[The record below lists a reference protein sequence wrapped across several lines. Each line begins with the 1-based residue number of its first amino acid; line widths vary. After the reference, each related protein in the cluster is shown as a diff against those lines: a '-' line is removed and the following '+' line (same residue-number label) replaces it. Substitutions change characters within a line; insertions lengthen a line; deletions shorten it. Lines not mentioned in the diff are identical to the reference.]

1 MVVVVV
7 GSVIRMTNK
16 FDDEAALG
24 FCYILSVFKLQLDEE
39 EFFWVYYKAHDGPKP
54 LCMEVWVVWKYSQ
67 NFDIYLRYT
76 LYHWVLTAALY

>member
-1 MVVVVV
+1 MSNLSSQIQQEIFICFLDRMIRFNIVVVMVVVVV

-39 EFFWVYYKAHDGPKP
+39 EF
-54 LCMEVWVVWKYSQ
+54 
-67 NFDIYLRYT
+67 I
-76 LYHWVLTAALY
+76 

>member
-1 MVVVVV
+1 MSNLSSQIQQEIFICFLNRMIWFNIVVVMVVEVG

-39 EFFWVYYKAHDGPKP
+39 EF
-54 LCMEVWVVWKYSQ
+54 
-67 NFDIYLRYT
+67 I
-76 LYHWVLTAALY
+76 

>member
-1 MVVVVV
+1 MIRSNIVVVMVVG

-39 EFFWVYYKAHDGPKP
+39 EF
-54 LCMEVWVVWKYSQ
+54 
-67 NFDIYLRYT
+67 I
-76 LYHWVLTAALY
+76 

>member
-1 MVVVVV
+1 MSLSSQIQQEIFICFLDRMIRFNIVVVMMVG

-39 EFFWVYYKAHDGPKP
+39 EF
-54 LCMEVWVVWKYSQ
+54 
-67 NFDIYLRYT
+67 I
-76 LYHWVLTAALY
+76 